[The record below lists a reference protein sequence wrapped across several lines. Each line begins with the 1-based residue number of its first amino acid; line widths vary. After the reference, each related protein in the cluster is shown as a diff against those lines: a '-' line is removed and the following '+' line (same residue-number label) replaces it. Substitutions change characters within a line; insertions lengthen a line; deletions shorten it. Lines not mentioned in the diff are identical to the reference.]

1 MPADFSVQQN
11 IPVSNHVYKYLVARC
26 GDQPLI
32 ATRTTFIGSTILSLL
47 SRNSD
52 IRQTNLKSHTKIF
65 QVIIKEESY
74 LRNGVFIN
82 YKSAKLFNDLI
93 DKMFREELYCHI
105 IINKYK
111 NKDLFL
117 KNLRH
122 FLAVYNITEDDIKF
136 ETLYRDFKRKKD
148 QIVSTLNLANNNT
161 GQMCQMV

>member
-1 MPADFSVQQN
+1 MASDFSVQQN
-11 IPVSNHVYKYLVARC
+11 IPVANHVYKYLVARC

-52 IRQTNLKSHTKIF
+52 IRHASLKPHTKVF

-105 IINKYK
+105 IINKFN

-122 FLAVYNITEDDIKF
+122 FLSVYNITEDDIKF

-148 QIVSTLNLANNNT
+148 QITATLNLTPNNA
-161 GQMCQMV
+161 GQVCQMA